1 MKNWRAKLQDVSTKL
16 MAEAWKCHR
25 EGLPLEGELA
35 DLVYCM
41 EHHDEWSEVWDNLST
56 AQDTGIEIEAEDGSI
71 NPLLHIHL
79 DGIVKRQL
87 GGNDPK
93 EIRFV
98 YNLLDARGFEE
109 FDAYHVIARAL
120 VEEIWGIMAG
130 KHQFDEA
137 RYISKARQ
145 YANEEIRRR
154 EKGRRGKGEGG

>member
-1 MKNWRAKLQDVSTKL
+1 MMDWRARLQDVSTKF

-25 EGLPLEGELA
+25 QGLPLEGELA

-41 EHHDEWSEVWDNLST
+41 EHHDEWSGVWDNLST
-56 AQDTGIEIEAEDGSI
+56 AQDTGVEIQTDDGPV

-87 GGNDPK
+87 DAGDPK

-98 YNLLDARGFEE
+98 YNLLESRGFEQ

-137 RYISKARQ
+137 RYISNVQK
-145 YANEEIRRR
+145 YAKEEIRRQ
-154 EKGRRGKGEGG
+154 EKRRRGKG